1 MSDKFEPLAA
11 ESDRRDFLKTAG
23 RFAAVTP
30 PAMTLLLSTSM
41 SSPAIAK
48 SGGGG
53 NPPHEPDCKD
63 PKHGHPKPGGGGH
76 NGGGNNHGGGNHHG
90 GGANHGGGGWP
101 KPKGKK

>member
-1 MSDKFEPLAA
+1 MSEHTKPLAA
-11 ESDRRDFLKTAG
+11 ETDRRAFLKTAG

-53 NPPHEPDCKD
+53 TPHEPDCKD

-76 NGGGNNHGGGNHHG
+76 NGGGANHGG
-90 GGANHGGGGWP
+90 GGGGWP

>member
-1 MSDKFEPLAA
+1 MTEQTKTPAA
-11 ESDRRDFLKTAG
+11 ETDRRAFLKTAG

-48 SGGGG
+48 SGGGST
-53 NPPHEPDCKD
+53 PPHDPDCKD
-63 PKHGHPKPGGGGH
+63 PKHGHGGHGGGGGGH
-76 NGGGNNHGGGNHHG
+76 SGGGGHGGGHG
-90 GGANHGGGGWP
+90 GGGGYGGGGGWP

>member
-1 MSDKFEPLAA
+1 MTEQTKTPAA
-11 ESDRRDFLKTAG
+11 EADRREFLKTAG
-23 RFAAVTP
+23 RFAVVTP

-53 NPPHEPDCKD
+53 TPHDPDCKD
-63 PKHGHPKPGGGGH
+63 PHHNHPKPGGG
-76 NGGGNNHGGGNHHG
+76 HGGGHG
-90 GGANHGGGGWP
+90 GGGHGGGHGGGGGWP